1 MSQKNKHRA
10 VRHQVGS
17 KQPTKPTK
25 KLHAKEAPAF
35 SDMVSLRRLLDQVAT
50 NVGVDSA
57 MGAICEKVHSGE
69 LRLWR
74 CWTQGPPHDGSLYMA
89 CRRSET
95 LPSGYESA
103 PPSFLSELEAR
114 GFPINHIFAR
124 SENGIP
130 LDHEHTVLLFA
141 SRTDAA
147 GFWPWLDDKMS
158 VFASADPAN
167 VTDTSLSRT
176 KRGPNGYYNW
186 ELFQAR
192 FYLNLYDDDVPANAN
207 INIEQQ
213 ATNLMLWGQNH
224 PDIGEENTPKS
235 TAMRKKI
242 AQWGQLWPL
251 LKASTSN

>member
-74 CWTQGPPHDGSLYMA
+74 CWTLGPPHYGSLSMG
-89 CRRSET
+89 CRRSEM
-95 LPSGYESA
+95 LPSRYESA
-103 PPSFLSELEAR
+103 PLSFLSDLEAR
-114 GFPINHIFAR
+114 GVSINDIFAR
-124 SENGIP
+124 SENGIR
-130 LDHEHTVLLFA
+130 LDNEQTVFLFA

-147 GFWPWLDDKMS
+147 RFWPSPDDKMS

-207 INIEQQ
+207 INIEQ
-213 ATNLMLWGQNH
+213 NLMLWGQNH